1 MKISGRQRKGIS
13 PIIATVLI
21 IAATL
26 IAFAAVAGYIFGLFG
41 SSTKSAQA
49 QVISESLTSGT
60 SVAPTATSA
69 GTLTLSFSNSGGQS
83 VTITS
88 ASVAIA
94 GSTYSVSGTTNIL
107 YYTASGGALYAANG
121 VLPATT
127 TTVYIG
133 LLETT
138 GSTPA
143 AFSSGTTYTFSLV
156 LSNGITSTI
165 TVTAS

>member
-49 QVISESLTSGT
+49 QVVGESLT
-60 SVAPTATSA
+60 AATGASN
-69 GTLTLSFSNSGGQS
+69 GLTMTFSNSGGQS

-88 ASVAIA
+88 VSVTI
-94 GSTYSVSGTTNIL
+94 GGTTYSATPSTSSLAYT
-107 YYTASGGALYAANG
+107 YTAGGVDVAGILPGVTTSVFIPNQLASSSLDGWTSALPSFNA
-121 VLPATT
+121 
-127 TTVYIG
+127 
-133 LLETT
+133 
-138 GSTPA
+138 
-143 AFSSGTTYTFSLV
+143 GTTYTFSMA